1 MAGIGIVAVAG
12 SVLIDYVW
20 SGGSRG
26 FGLFQWLLLSFGILL
41 FLAGQWLTIRGR
53 ERLRSGTVKLLGRE
67 VRVKPVE
74 VIGLALVFGL
84 LTGLGECVILFAERE
99 FAGRMLRMGEE
110 LLWILPVMD
119 SLVLLIVGAAFVI
132 VGIVVP
138 AVRSVYVVGFAFSML
153 CANALLSRLTLVE
166 RMEDYALI
174 VLVVGLSVVM
184 TRRLAE
190 RRPAARKL
198 LRGSGVVAVVV
209 LVLGLSG
216 PLLRAVA
223 ERRALGR
230 LGEATAGA
238 PNVLFVIW
246 DTVRARNLS
255 LYGYERPTTERLES
269 FAESALTFD
278 LAVSPASWTLPSHGS
293 MFTGRYPDRLN
304 ATWQL
309 PLDGTY
315 PTLAEVLSEH
325 GWATAGF
332 SANMAYVTR
341 ESGLA
346 RGFTWFEDYH
356 IAPGRMVFVTHMA
369 LRALLRL
376 GLLSDRAT
384 ATIGLKRGSKI
395 TRGVLNW
402 LEDRPRD
409 RPFFVFA
416 NYMDAHDPYDAPGRF
431 KAMYGPEPEN
441 FQSSWIG
448 FREAKTARVQAQLDS
463 YDACITYLDDQLG
476 TLLDSMER
484 EGLLENTIVV
494 IASDHGEHFGEN
506 GFMRHGTTLYL
517 PTIHVPLIIRAPGT
531 PAGVRVAER
540 VTTRDVPATIL
551 DLAGVTD
558 DRIAGESIRPVWEG
572 HAGNSLIFSEV
583 RQGIRIPPGM
593 PTSDGDLYSLI
604 DDRYH
609 YIRRTD
615 NGGEELYDYL
625 ADYAESLNLAPAG
638 TADTVLAIM
647 RDAMQRHLSNS
658 RPWLATT
665 AR

>member
-1 MAGIGIVAVAG
+1 
-12 SVLIDYVW
+12 
-20 SGGSRG
+20 
-26 FGLFQWLLLSFGILL
+26 
-41 FLAGQWLTIRGR
+41 
-53 ERLRSGTVKLLGRE
+53 
-67 VRVKPVE
+67 
-74 VIGLALVFGL
+74 
-84 LTGLGECVILFAERE
+84 
-99 FAGRMLRMGEE
+99 
-110 LLWILPVMD
+110 MD

-138 AVRSVYVVGFAFSML
+138 AVRSVYLVVFTFSML
-153 CANALLSRLTLVE
+153 CANALLSRLTLAE
-166 RMEDYALI
+166 RMEDYALT
-174 VLVVGLSVVM
+174 VLVLGLSVVM

-190 RRPAARKL
+190 RRPAARTL
-198 LRGSGVVAVVV
+198 LRGAGLAAVVV

-216 PLLRAVA
+216 SGLRVVA

-255 LYGYERPTTERLES
+255 LYGYERPTTERLKS
-269 FAESALTFD
+269 FAESAVTFD
-278 LAVSPASWTLPSHGS
+278 FAVSTASWTLPSHGS

-346 RGFTWFEDYH
+346 RGFIHFEDYH
-356 IAPGRMVFVTHMA
+356 ITPGRMVFVTHMA
-369 LRALLRL
+369 MRALRRL
-376 GLLSDRAT
+376 GLLSDRET
-384 ATIGLKRGSKI
+384 ATIGLKRGWKI

-463 YDACITYLDDQLG
+463 YDACITYIDDQLG
-476 TLLDSMER
+476 ILLDSMER

-517 PTIHVPLIIRAPGT
+517 PSIHVPLIIRAPGT
-531 PAGVRVAER
+531 PAGVRVSES

-551 DLAGVTD
+551 DLAGLTD

-572 HAGNSLIFSEV
+572 NEKTSLVFSEV
-583 RQGIRIPPGM
+583 RQGVRIAPGM
-593 PTSDGDLYSLI
+593 PTSNGDLHSII

-647 RDAMQRHLSNS
+647 RDDLRRHLSNS
-658 RPWLATT
+658 RPSLATT